1 MMMMLLM
8 LMMIDCVL
16 IFGYHIY
23 LIFIYLFIHPTIHL
37 SIAVNTLRSIEG
49 VTLVDYP
56 LRLNLEDLY
65 EAPYDGRPPASS
77 LWNDDINYLYKYTH
91 ESILRANYNI
101 EKITPKWCKH
111 FYLMIR
117 NAILEQSC
125 DIIVYGNSRGYGFE
139 VLLVDTSYILNI
151 PSITELVNLYIE
163 IDILPTV
170 IIAPSHYALL
180 HDSIQNVLKSISIM
194 NKR

>member
-1 MMMMLLM
+1 
-8 LMMIDCVL
+8 VS
-16 IFGYHIY
+16 
-23 LIFIYLFIHPTIHL
+23 LFSGIILSIHLSFSYPSIHSSFHL

-56 LRLNLEDLY
+56 LRLNLDDLY

-91 ESILRANYNI
+91 ESMIRANYNI
-101 EKITPKWCKH
+101 EKITPTWCKK
-111 FYLMIR
+111 FYLIIM
-117 NAILEQSC
+117 NAIMEQSC

-139 VLLVDTSYILNI
+139 VLLVDISYILNI

-180 HDSIQNVLKSISIM
+180 HDSIQNVLKPISIM
-194 NKR
+194 NER